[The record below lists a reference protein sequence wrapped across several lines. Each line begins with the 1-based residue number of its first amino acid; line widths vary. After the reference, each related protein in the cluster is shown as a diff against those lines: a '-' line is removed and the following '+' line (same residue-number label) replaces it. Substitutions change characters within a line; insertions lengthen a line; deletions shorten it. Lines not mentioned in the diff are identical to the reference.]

1 MINLSEKLIKIGLSL
16 ISPFPLFISTK
27 IFFYVF
33 FRVNILENY
42 SRELIIFILIVI
54 TIIDFFILIT
64 LTCKEIRSH
73 SNRLYFFLCIVL
85 YLILDIIIAAPSVIR
100 INPHDDFFIFDIMAS
115 LCNIIIIIVVSAS
128 HSSKATNM

>member
-1 MINLSEKLIKIGLSL
+1 MINLSEKLIKIALSL

-64 LTCKEIRSH
+64 LTCKEIS
-73 SNRLYFFLCIVL
+73 F
-85 YLILDIIIAAPSVIR
+85 
-100 INPHDDFFIFDIMAS
+100 
-115 LCNIIIIIVVSAS
+115 
-128 HSSKATNM
+128 K